1 MYYLLRRTIR
11 DKDSGLNADIAVEL
25 LFRSRLFVIEIV
37 WRIKNNMAKGNLS
50 FKVDGRFY
58 YGWVM
63 LFCGFMS
70 MFICYVIKVNCFG
83 LFYTPIIKE
92 WGITRTAFTQLN
104 TFMTVTMMISS
115 LFIGKIYKKFPI
127 KYVLSVCCL
136 IASLCFVGMSRAT
149 AVWQLWLLGAI
160 QGIGWSG
167 ATNLPVTI
175 MVSNWFGPK
184 VKGTAM
190 SIGMLGS
197 GAGALVWPKVINK
210 IIANNGW
217 RGGYLAMA
225 VCVAVMIP
233 IALLLAVNNP
243 SQMKFSTR
251 VGDLSED
258 ELKKKGATGGEKA
271 GITGRQALGTARW
284 WCQWCAGALT
294 MVGAAFFSAQFVNY
308 YEEIFTG
315 ETARQSAVALYS
327 TALGTLIL
335 GKFLLG
341 AVTDL
346 IHIKRTAVIAPICYA
361 GVFICM
367 LLSESNMTFSK
378 VLVPVYMI
386 AGALPS
392 VIPFLIISYNFGDK
406 EYGVMS
412 GWMNIAGNVG
422 QILGPTIAAIV
433 YDRTGSYR
441 FALIIFTILMFVV
454 ALLYFV
460 STRVSKKK
468 IAKLGYVPAN

>member
-1 MYYLLRRTIR
+1 MERKIFTV
-11 DKDSGLNADIAVEL
+11 N
-25 LFRSRLFVIEIV
+25 
-37 WRIKNNMAKGNLS
+37 
-50 FKVDGRFY
+50 GRFY
-58 YGWVM
+58 YGWLM

-83 LFYTPIIKE
+83 LFYGPVCEELNIS
-92 WGITRTAFTQLN
+92 RTVFTQLN
-104 TFMTVTMMISS
+104 TFMTVAMMISS

-127 KYVLSVCCL
+127 KFVLTGCCL
-136 IASLCFVGMSRAT
+136 IAALCFVGMSKAT

-160 QGIGWSG
+160 QGVGWAG

-184 VKGTAM
+184 IKGTAM

-197 GAGALVWPKVINK
+197 GAGALVWPKFING
-210 IIANNGW
+210 IIASSGW
-217 RGGYLAMA
+217 RAGYLAMA
-225 VCVAVMIP
+225 GCVTIMIP
-233 IALLLAVNNP
+233 IALIIAVNLP
-243 SQMKFSTR
+243 SDKGFETR
-251 VGDLSED
+251 VGDPTSE
-258 ELKKKGATGGEKA
+258 ELAKIGQTSSQKS
-271 GITGRQALGTARW
+271 GITGNEALKTMRW

-294 MVGAAFFSAQFVNY
+294 MVGAAFFSAQFVEY
-308 YEEIFTG
+308 FSTLYGAGDQATG
-315 ETARQSAVALYS
+315 RASAVALYS

-341 AVTDL
+341 AVSDI

-367 LLSESNMTFSK
+367 LLSENNLPLFSK
-378 VLVPVYMI
+378 LLVPVYMI

-392 VIPFLIISYNFGDK
+392 VVPFLITAYNFGDK

-422 QILGPTIAAIV
+422 QIVGPIRQVHI
-433 YDRTGSYR
+433 G
-441 FALIIFTILMFVV
+441 
-454 ALLYFV
+454 
-460 STRVSKKK
+460 
-468 IAKLGYVPAN
+468 